1 MTSRA
6 DQFAALKQHLNGLE
20 HAVARYANAEQ
31 RGDEEGMRMRAS
43 DYLVHVDAIQR
54 LYQRLYGHLKL
65 DGYVIEVKHPAG
77 REPGWTAIV
86 IQSPSLHW
94 APCPQGQE
102 PTVVQSWLVADW
114 LASHIGSDR
123 DHLRVRTRSATPHL
137 QPSQEAACL
146 HKSA

>member
-6 DQFAALKQHLNGLE
+6 DQVIAMKQHLDGLE
-20 HAVARYANAEQ
+20 HAVICYARAEQ
-31 RGDEEGMRMRAS
+31 RGDEEGMRMRAG
-43 DYLVHVDAIQR
+43 DYLAHSEAIQR

-77 REPGWTAIV
+77 REPGWTPIV

-94 APCPQGQE
+94 APCPHGQE

-137 QPSQEAACL
+137 QPSQEAA
-146 HKSA
+146 